1 MVEHVNL
8 EGVDVKT
15 LNEEEK
21 ASLKERLE
29 KECLDVSNC
38 YMDVLAVYERWDSYD
53 GIRMASDD
61 DLDDLFDENNQKLK
75 NKLKIIA
82 GMFIGAFFAWYF
94 EQTWIW
100 FVFQLISLGPY
111 IKESLTSKEAFDS
124 VLFPNDDSYFG

>member
-8 EGVDVKT
+8 EGIDIAK

-21 ASLKERLE
+21 ATLKVRLE

-38 YMDVLAVYERWDSYD
+38 FMDVLAVYERWENYEE
-53 GIRMASDD
+53 IRMASDA

-82 GMFIGAFFAWYF
+82 GMLIGAFFAWYF
-94 EQTWIW
+94 EETWIW
-100 FVFQLISLGPY
+100 F
-111 IKESLTSKEAFDS
+111 AF
-124 VLFPNDDSYFG
+124 